1 MNIAITIT
9 AHHAPSRSTT
19 LDHATPCS
27 SSLTQVMNI
36 AITIIITVTITITT
50 TTTTTTTTI
59 ITTITIIIIIIN
71 IFIIN
76 ITSPASSS

>member
-36 AITIIITVTITITT
+36 AITIIITVTIT
-50 TTTTTTTTI
+50 TTTTTTI
-59 ITTITIIIIIIN
+59 ITTIIIIIIIIIN